1 MSRTIKAIERHMIS
15 KSSRIA
21 HQSDSDK
28 PTATRQT
35 GLQNESGGT
44 RRKLRFQLP
53 AFRFGAVAA
62 AKY

>member
-35 GLQNESGGT
+35 GLQNESGGNYGFNC
-44 RRKLRFQLP
+44 RLFASAQ
-53 AFRFGAVAA
+53 
-62 AKY
+62 